1 MDQRDVLDANP
12 NSTKR
17 MKLLILTDGI
27 NGVVYHRLFTPHLR
41 MQIDGHA
48 EVSVCQSPEE
58 WLTLDYRA
66 FDVIIFSRW
75 LGAKH
80 YDVLK
85 KIADSGTPYVVDIDD
100 YWVLPKYN
108 PAYPAYRSGIKQ
120 AIKDAINYADAV
132 ITTTPALA
140 SQIREINENVIIAS
154 NCLDYTHKQWEA
166 VPMERTDK
174 VKVGWIG
181 GVTHEEDLKLIAD
194 QIKGLDIEF
203 YICGYTPGDIWN
215 RIAKSMP
222 NAKIVEGTSVFEYG
236 EVYRHFD
243 IVIAPLQDTKFNNC
257 KSELKIIE
265 ASAYKKPIICSAVYP
280 YIYHQA
286 NDGVLLVTQ
295 NDWRTAIQKL
305 IDAGHSVRQ
314 SMGLSN
320 YDYCQKHHNLELH
333 NLTRLQLY
341 KSLCK

>member
-1 MDQRDVLDANP
+1 
-12 NSTKR
+12 

-120 AIKDAINYADAV
+120 AVKDAINYADAV

-154 NCLDYTHKQWEA
+154 NCLDYSHKQWEA
-166 VPMERTDK
+166 VPSERTDK
-174 VKVGWIG
+174 VKVGWVG

-243 IVIAPLQDTKFNNC
+243 FVLAPLQDTKFNNC

-333 NLTRLQLY
+333 NLTRLALY

>member
-1 MDQRDVLDANP
+1 
-12 NSTKR
+12 

-41 MQIDGHA
+41 MQIDGQA
-48 EVSVCQSPEE
+48 DVSVCQSPEE
-58 WLTLDYRA
+58 WLTLDYTQ

-108 PAYPAYRSGIKQ
+108 PAYWAYRKGIKQ
-120 AIKDAINYADAV
+120 GVKDAINYADAV

-140 SQIREINENVIIAS
+140 KEIRQINENVIIAS

-166 VPMERTDK
+166 EPMERNDK
-174 VKVGWIG
+174 VKVGWVG

-203 YICGYTPGDIWN
+203 YICGYTPGEIWN

-222 NAKIVEGTSVFEYG
+222 DAKIVEGTSVFEYG

-243 IVIAPLQDTKFNNC
+243 FVVAPLQDTKFNQC
-257 KSELKIIE
+257 KSELKIVE

-280 YIYHQA
+280 YLYHGD
-286 NDGVLLVTQ
+286 NDGVLFVQ
-295 NDWRTAIQKL
+295 HNEWRTAIQKL
-305 IDAGHSVRQ
+305 VDAGRSVRE
-314 SMGLSN
+314 SMGVSN

>member
-1 MDQRDVLDANP
+1 
-12 NSTKR
+12 

-41 MQIDGHA
+41 MQIDGQA
-48 EVSVCQSPEE
+48 DVSVCQSQEE
-58 WLTLDYRA
+58 WLTLDYSQ

-75 LGAKH
+75 LGSKH

-108 PAYPAYRSGIKQ
+108 PAYWAYRKGIKQ
-120 AIKDAINYADAV
+120 CVKDSINYADAI

-140 SQIREINENVIIAS
+140 KEIRQINENVIIAS
-154 NCLDYTHKQWEA
+154 NCLDYSHMQWEA
-166 VPMERTDK
+166 VPSERTDK
-174 VKVGWIG
+174 VKVGWVG

-194 QIKGLDIEF
+194 QIKGMDIEF
-203 YICGYTPGDIWN
+203 YICGYTPGEIWN

-222 NAKIVEGTSVFEYG
+222 DAKIVEGTSVFEYG

-243 IVIAPLQDTKFNNC
+243 IVVAPLQDTKFNNC

-314 SMGLSN
+314 SMGVSN